1 MPACAKLV
9 YIMQFHVL
17 HETRYDYGQKVHFSP
32 HFLYLHPRED
42 QLLHLTS
49 YELTLSPGATVQ
61 WMRDDCDNV
70 FASVQFTEEAA
81 SLVIRSEFVVRSSD
95 EKPLAVEVRD
105 YAKSFP
111 FSYEPLHVFNL
122 AAYLI
127 KPSAETQATLQKW
140 LDEHF
145 TDRPAETLPYL
156 YALNECLHKTLK
168 PFRRDE
174 EGIQP
179 STATLA
185 ANAGACRDYA
195 VLLIEMLR
203 TLGLAARFV
212 SGYYFDPA
220 VSNTPAAAMHAWAEV
235 YVPGAGWKGLDPTT
249 GLFCHDAYVPIAHAA
264 VAASVNPIQGSYIT
278 TLTGIPKLSIQVLM
292 EKIEIPFETVPIP
305 LSA

>member
-1 MPACAKLV
+1 
-9 YIMQFHVL
+9 MQFHIV
-17 HETRYDYGQKVHFSP
+17 HETRYDYGQKVRFSP

-42 QLLHLTS
+42 QLHRLIS
-49 YELTLSPGATVQ
+49 YQLTLSPEARAQ
-61 WMRDDCDNV
+61 WMRDDCDNI
-70 FASVQFTEEAA
+70 FASVVFEEEDDH
-81 SLVIRSEFVVRSSD
+81 LVFRSEFSVEATD

-105 YAKSFP
+105 YAKLFP
-111 FSYEPLHVFNL
+111 FSYESLHAFNL
-122 AAYLI
+122 ASYLV
-127 KPSAETQATLQKW
+127 KPSEATQSILRQW

-145 TDRPAETLPYL
+145 IIRPSETLPYL
-156 YALNECLHKTLK
+156 YALNECLHQTLK

-212 SGYYFDPA
+212 SGYYFDPL

-249 GLFCHDAYVPIAHAA
+249 GLFCFDAYVPVAHAA
-264 VAASVNPIQGSYIT
+264 VAASVNPIQGNFIAQSSSCP
-278 TLTGIPKLSIQVLM
+278 TLTIQVLM
-292 EKIEIPFETVPIP
+292 EKVETASAVSP
-305 LSA
+305 LSVATQR